1 MRILAFSDLHRSAS
15 ATRKVVEA
23 SSEADVLVAAGDFAI
38 RGEGESDTIA
48 LLKRCGKPV
57 VLVHGNH
64 DRPEELERLCT
75 GWEGGHYLHGGAVI
89 LEGVTFTGL
98 GGEIPHRNDAEW
110 NVSESEERAAALL
123 EQAGPATVLV
133 THAPPF
139 GSADLQ
145 KDGSR
150 HGSSAIADFIR
161 TRQPE
166 LCLCGHIHH
175 SWGETDQIG
184 RTRVQNLGPTVN
196 WFDIK

>member
-1 MRILAFSDLHRSAS
+1 MRILAFSDLHRSVS

-23 SSEADVLVAAGDFAI
+23 SSKADVFVAAGDFAI

-48 LLKRCGKPV
+48 FLKQCGKPV
-57 VLVHGNH
+57 ILVHGNH
-64 DRPEELERLCT
+64 DRPAEVAALCAD
-75 GWEGGHYLHGGAVI
+75 WVDGHYLHGGAVT
-89 LEGVTFTGL
+89 LDGVTFTGL
-98 GGEIPHRNDAEW
+98 GGEIPHRNDAGW

-145 KDGSR
+145 KDGSH
-150 HGSSAIADFIR
+150 HGCSAIAEFIR
-161 TRQPE
+161 TSQPE

>member
-1 MRILAFSDLHRSAS
+1 MRILAFSDLHRSVS
-15 ATRKVVEA
+15 STRKVIEA
-23 SSEADVLVAAGDFAI
+23 SGEADVLVAAGDFAI
-38 RGEGESDTIA
+38 RGEGESDTVS
-48 LLKRCGKPV
+48 LLKQCGKSV

-64 DRPEELERLCT
+64 DRPAEMAALCAE
-75 GWEGGHYLHGGAVI
+75 WEDGYYLHGRAVTLGGI
-89 LEGVTFTGL
+89 TFTGL
-98 GGEIPHRNDAEW
+98 GGEIPQRNEAEW
-110 NVSESEERAAALL
+110 NASESEERAAALL

-145 KDGSR
+145 KDGSH
-150 HGSSAIADFIR
+150 HGSSAIAEFIR
-161 TRQPE
+161 DRQPE

-184 RTRVQNLGPTVN
+184 RTWVQNLGPTVN